1 MREVR
6 LYSPNLLPKIHLVIS
21 ICSISFIFI
30 SSLKTE
36 MLKSNFF
43 LLRKKQSSRKEN
55 GNISRK
61 NDFKMKLSHQNFK
74 EFPVKISL
82 YNNEKIK
89 EKGNK
94 REMKEP
100 ACAEDA

>member
-30 SSLKTE
+30 SSLKKE

-43 LLRKKQSSRKEN
+43 LLRKKQTSRKEN

-74 EFPVKISL
+74 KFPVKISL